1 MPSNIV
7 PALSHPE
14 ILLQA
19 ILTTAEV
26 TATLDPENARDNLR
40 QVMRATISRRGE
52 TPPAADDGELIPMF
66 AMVSAP
72 EDKELVQRLSRGF
85 AAAGDDA
92 TAQHLLSAFGEAE
105 ARRQEEE
112 ERRRREAEAAR
123 RREEEERRRQEAEA
137 QRRQEA
143 EARRRREAEA
153 RRRQE
158 EEERRRRQEEAR
170 RRWRDKTFHYEV
182 VKLDRNGNIT
192 SRDSASNQGYIEKF
206 VVGTSVFQCE
216 MANIPEGSFLMGSPE
231 TEEDRNSN
239 ESPQHSVNV
248 PEFFISRT
256 QVTQAQWRAV
266 ANLPKINR
274 DLDPNPSNFKGDNRP
289 VEKVDWYDCIEFCAR
304 LSQKTGKNYR
314 LPSEA
319 EWEYACRAGTTTPF
333 HFGETISPEV
343 AKYSSGSTI
352 PVGSLKAANAWGL
365 YDMYGNV
372 WEWCLD
378 DWHDSYNGA
387 PNDGCPWINNDN
399 DYHHSVYN
407 QYQKALW
414 QNSETYNDNHYKSPW
429 QNWLKKILEH
439 QNNKL
444 LRGGL
449 WNYYPRYGRSAFRF
463 FNCSGFRNHNL
474 GFRIAVSPA
483 RT

>member
-192 SRDSASNQGYIEKF
+192 SRDNASNRGYIEEF

-216 MANIPEGSFLMGSPE
+216 MANIPGQLPHGFPRLPKQN
-231 TEEDRNSN
+231 EDS

-248 PEFFISRT
+248 PEFFIART

-274 DLDPNPSNFKGDNRP
+274 DLDPDPSNFKGDNRP
-289 VEKVDWYDCIEFCAR
+289 VECVELVR
-304 LSQKTGKNYR
+304 LHRILCPVKPENWQKLSSPQRSGMGIC
-314 LPSEA
+314 LPR
-319 EWEYACRAGTTTPF
+319 W
-333 HFGETISPEV
+333 HHD
-343 AKYSSGSTI
+343 
-352 PVGSLKAANAWGL
+352 PV
-365 YDMYGNV
+365 
-372 WEWCLD
+372 
-378 DWHDSYNGA
+378 
-387 PNDGCPWINNDN
+387 P
-399 DYHHSVYN
+399 
-407 QYQKALW
+407 LW
-414 QNSETYNDNHYKSPW
+414 
-429 QNWLKKILEH
+429 
-439 QNNKL
+439 
-444 LRGGL
+444 
-449 WNYYPRYGRSAFRF
+449 
-463 FNCSGFRNHNL
+463 RNHFH
-474 GFRIAVSPA
+474 GSG
-483 RT
+483 